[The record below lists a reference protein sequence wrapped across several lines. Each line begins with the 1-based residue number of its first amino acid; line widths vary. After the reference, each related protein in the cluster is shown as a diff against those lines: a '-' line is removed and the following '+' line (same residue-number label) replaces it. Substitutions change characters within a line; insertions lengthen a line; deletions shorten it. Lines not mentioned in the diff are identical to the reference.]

1 MYGEVEIMDYHG
13 KYDIVGFAH
22 DLGLSLEEVS
32 ELYAELIRE
41 INSALLELK
50 VLINTGNLVKIQ
62 KIIHNIKGVSGNYRI
77 TDIYEE
83 STKIN
88 DALKTTNFT
97 ELEKDLNHLS
107 NISYMALKEIYS
119 FFKQRSI
126 FI

>member
-1 MYGEVEIMDYHG
+1 MDYQC

-32 ELYAELIRE
+32 ELYAELIME

-50 VLINTGNLVKIQ
+50 VLINTRDLVKIQ
-62 KIIHNIKGVSGNYRI
+62 KIIHNIKGVSGNYRL

-97 ELEKDLNHLS
+97 ELEKDLNNLS
-107 NISYMALKEIYS
+107 YISYISSKEIYS